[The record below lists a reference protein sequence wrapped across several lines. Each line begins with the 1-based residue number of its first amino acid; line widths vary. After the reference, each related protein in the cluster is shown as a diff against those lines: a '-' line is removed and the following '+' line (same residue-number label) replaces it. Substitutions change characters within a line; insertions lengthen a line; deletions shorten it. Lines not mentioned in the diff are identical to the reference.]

1 MNFAHVTLG
10 DKAPE
15 VVRVVVEIPQRTSN
29 KYEYD
34 EEMDEIMLD
43 RVLHSPMFYATEY
56 GFVPGTRS
64 EDGDHLDIM
73 VLTTYP
79 TFPGCVLLARPV
91 GVLAMEDE
99 EGIDP
104 KILAVADKDPHFK
117 NVTTLED
124 VNEHLK
130 AEIGHFFASY
140 KTLEDKWAKVSGWQG
155 KDEAL
160 RLIVEGKERFDAEKH
175 I

>member
-1 MNFAHVTLG
+1 MAFKNIHLG

-15 VVRVVVEIPQRTSN
+15 SINVVIEIPRGTSN

-34 EEMDEIMLD
+34 EELDEILLD
-43 RVLHSPMFYATEY
+43 RVLHSPMFYPTEY

-79 TFPGCVLLARPV
+79 TFPGCVLKVRPV
-91 GVLAMEDE
+91 GVLDMEDE

-104 KILAVADKDPHFK
+104 KILAVAAKDPHFHE
-117 NVTTLED
+117 VAELDD
-124 VNEHLK
+124 VNVHLRK
-130 AEIGHFFASY
+130 EIGHFFEAY
-140 KTLEDKWAKVSGWQG
+140 KTLEDKWAKVAGWKG
-155 KDEAL
+155 RDEAY
-160 RLIVEGKERFDAEKH
+160 RMIREAQERFAAEGH
-175 I
+175 E